1 MMENIHIFDVK
12 IQGLT
17 VKEAMRQV
25 IEYLNTDVLNTV
37 EIMTMDMLM
46 QGQDNAD
53 WKEKAAQLD
62 LVLPGEREILDAV
75 KIQDRILI
83 RDVENSVFLKM
94 FLKYFQKN
102 HKKVFLLAEDEEEA
116 AVLAE
121 EMGRYHRGIVITGSF
136 ILPREEGQIENVI
149 NEINGTETDCLVSV
163 LSSPW
168 QEEFIAAQRALLNVR
183 LWLGC
188 GDTLR
193 QIYKE
198 KRTGGKVRK
207 FFLKKVFRYKV
218 EKEKKEN

>member
-1 MMENIHIFDVK
+1 MENIHIFDVK